1 MRALRATVPAIVLD
15 RPKFAHNVGA
25 VVRLASC
32 YGYPSVLWTG
42 DRVTLDVP
50 AGQRLPREE
59 RMKAYHD
66 VSMFATSRPFDMLP
80 TNCTPVCVELVPTA
94 QQLHQFEH
102 PENPVYVFGPEDGSV
117 SGMMRRHCHS
127 MVAIPAA
134 HCLNLGTAVAT
145 VLYARRAQRLLA
157 GDDPPF
163 STADMLDEHRGP
175 LHGPVGDIADRA
187 GRWQGSDPGGRVT
200 A

>member
-1 MRALRATVPAIVLD
+1 MPRLQIPAPAIVLAN
-15 RPKFAHNVGA
+15 PKFAHNVGA

-42 DRVTLDVP
+42 DRVSLDVP

-66 VSMFATSRPFDMLP
+66 VAMHQTQRPFDGLP
-80 TNCTPVCVELVPTA
+80 PDATPVCVELLPTA

-117 SGMMRRHCHS
+117 PSSLRRHCHS
-127 MVAIPAA
+127 VVCIPAA

-157 GDDPPF
+157 GLDAPF

-175 LHGPVGDIADRA
+175 LHGPVGDLADRA
-187 GRWQGSDPGGRVT
+187 GTWRGSEPGARVT